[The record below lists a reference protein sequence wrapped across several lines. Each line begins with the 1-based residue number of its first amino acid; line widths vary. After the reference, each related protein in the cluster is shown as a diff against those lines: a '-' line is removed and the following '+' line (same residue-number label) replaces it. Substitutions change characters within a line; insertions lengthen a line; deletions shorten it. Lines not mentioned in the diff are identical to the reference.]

1 MKFQFTFISII
12 FFFLSGNT
20 ICQTYPGTMI
30 NISGGTFTMGN
41 NNPPIMFDD
50 QGPEHLVTIND
61 FTLGETE
68 VSNSNYVIFLNDMAS
83 LENLMIEEG
92 VPGDWSSDST
102 EIANGHAWSIMADS
116 TLSGLWSGKVLIKL
130 SDIPGGGQHP
140 LNRCWIELDTT
151 SYIFSVVEGYENWPA
166 SWVNWYGAMMYAD
179 YYGLSLPTEAEWEYA
194 ARAGQQLEYPTNDGN
209 LSYSQ
214 ANYGTGFGGPSGE
227 TYLSPVGELFLPNPF
242 GLYNM
247 TGNVSEW
254 CLDWYDANFYQT
266 CIDNNNN
273 LNPLNDIIPED
284 VEVKVLRGGSHTYP
298 GSFAMSS
305 HRLDTPPF
313 VTTDHMG
320 FRVALRTQQLDSSI
334 EGRWIIPVVE
344 NDPGNTMY
352 EFLDGLRY
360 TYYCSDE
367 NGCDSTYWNSL
378 DTNDAIPNPNPYT
391 FSNDT
396 LTIDLFF
403 GNTWQHPISFEC
415 DGNVVTIGDTTVI
428 WWSSWWRV
436 GYDISECEGQELAL
450 TNTTKYPE
458 TFKLSQNYPNPF
470 NPVTSL
476 RYDLPEDGLVNIT
489 IYDMMGRRVKTLVN
503 SSQTAGYKSI
513 QWNATNDKNEPVS
526 AGVYFYTIQ
535 AGEYRQTKKMILL
548 K

>member
-1 MKFQFTFISII
+1 
-12 FFFLSGNT
+12 
-20 ICQTYPGTMI
+20 MI

-41 NNPPIMFDD
+41 NNPPFMFDD
-50 QGPEHLVTIND
+50 QDPEHLVAIDD

-68 VSNSNYVIFLNDMAS
+68 VPNAYYVIFLNDMAS
-83 LENLMIEEG
+83 LGNLMIEEG

-116 TLSGLWSGKVLIKL
+116 TLSGLWSGEVLIKL
-130 SDIPGGGQHP
+130 SDIAGGGQHP

-179 YYGLSLPTEAEWEYA
+179 YYELSLPTEAEWEYA

-227 TYLSPVGELFLPNPF
+227 TYLSPVGELFPPNPF

-266 CIDNNNN
+266 CVDNNYY
-273 LNPLNDIIPED
+273 LNPLNDNIPED

-298 GSFAMSS
+298 GPFAMSS
-305 HRLDTPPF
+305 HRFDTPPF

-320 FRVALRTQQLDSSI
+320 FRVALRMQQLNSKKEI
-334 EGRWIIPVVE
+334 QLPKII
-344 NDPGNTMY
+344 N
-352 EFLDGLRY
+352 LD
-360 TYYCSDE
+360 
-367 NGCDSTYWNSL
+367 
-378 DTNDAIPNPNPYT
+378 
-391 FSNDT
+391 
-396 LTIDLFF
+396 
-403 GNTWQHPISFEC
+403 
-415 DGNVVTIGDTTVI
+415 
-428 WWSSWWRV
+428 
-436 GYDISECEGQELAL
+436 
-450 TNTTKYPE
+450 
-458 TFKLSQNYPNPF
+458 QNYPNPF
-470 NPVTSL
+470 NPITTL
-476 RYDLPEDGLVNIT
+476 RYYLPEDGLVKIT
-489 IYDMMGRRVKTLVN
+489 IYDMMGRVVKTLMN
-503 SSQTAGYKSI
+503 GSQTAGYKSI
-513 QWNATNDKNEPVS
+513 QWNATNDEGAPVS
-526 AGVYFYTIQ
+526 AGLYLYTIQ
-535 AGEYRQTKKMILL
+535 AGEFRQTKKMVLL

>member
-1 MKFQFTFISII
+1 LFLGGWVDSKMKFHFTFNSII
-12 FFFLSGNT
+12 FFLLLGEA
-20 ICQTYPGTMI
+20 ICQTYPGIMI

-41 NNPPIMFDD
+41 NNPPFMFDD
-50 QGPEHLVTIND
+50 QDPEHLVTIDD

-68 VSNSNYVIFLNDMAS
+68 VSNAYYVIFLNDMAS
-83 LENLMIEEG
+83 LGNLMIEEG

-116 TLSGLWSGKVLIKL
+116 TLPGLWSGEVLIKL
-130 SDIPGGGQHP
+130 SDIAGGGQHP

-151 SYIFSVVEGYENWPA
+151 LYVFSVVEGYENWPA

-227 TYLSPVGELFLPNPF
+227 TYLSPVGELFSPNPF

-266 CIDNNNN
+266 CVDNNYS
-273 LNPLNDIIPED
+273 LNPFNDNIPED

-298 GSFAMSS
+298 GPFAMSS
-305 HRLDTPPF
+305 HRFDTPPF

-320 FRVALRTQQLDSSI
+320 FRVALRMQQLNSKKEI
-334 EGRWIIPVVE
+334 QLPKII
-344 NDPGNTMY
+344 N
-352 EFLDGLRY
+352 L
-360 TYYCSDE
+360 
-367 NGCDSTYWNSL
+367 
-378 DTNDAIPNPNPYT
+378 
-391 FSNDT
+391 
-396 LTIDLFF
+396 
-403 GNTWQHPISFEC
+403 H
-415 DGNVVTIGDTTVI
+415 
-428 WWSSWWRV
+428 
-436 GYDISECEGQELAL
+436 
-450 TNTTKYPE
+450 
-458 TFKLSQNYPNPF
+458 QNYPNPF
-470 NPVTSL
+470 NPITIL
-476 RYDLPEDGLVNIT
+476 RYDLPEDANVSIT
-489 IYDMMGRRVKTLVN
+489 IYNMMGKKVSTLV
-503 SSQTAGYKSI
+503 SSQQNAGFKSVR
-513 QWNATNDKNEPVS
+513 WNATNDKGAPVS
-526 AGVYFYTIQ
+526 AGLYLYTIQ
-535 AGEYRQTKKMILL
+535 AGEFRQTKKMVLL

>member
-1 MKFQFTFISII
+1 MKFQITFSSII
-12 FFFLSGNT
+12 FFFSLGNA

-50 QGPEHLVTIND
+50 QDPEHLVTIND
-61 FTLGETE
+61 FILGETE
-68 VSNSNYVIFLNDMAS
+68 VSNANYVIFLNDMAS

-130 SDIPGGGQHP
+130 SDIAGGGQHP

-254 CLDWYDANFYQT
+254 CLDWYDENFYQT

-298 GSFAMSS
+298 GPFAMSS
-305 HRLDTPPF
+305 HRFDTPPF

-320 FRVALRTQQLDSSI
+320 FRVALRTQQLNSKRESQLPK
-334 EGRWIIPVVE
+334 II
-344 NDPGNTMY
+344 N
-352 EFLDGLRY
+352 
-360 TYYCSDE
+360 
-367 NGCDSTYWNSL
+367 
-378 DTNDAIPNPNPYT
+378 I
-391 FSNDT
+391 
-396 LTIDLFF
+396 
-403 GNTWQHPISFEC
+403 H
-415 DGNVVTIGDTTVI
+415 
-428 WWSSWWRV
+428 
-436 GYDISECEGQELAL
+436 
-450 TNTTKYPE
+450 
-458 TFKLSQNYPNPF
+458 QNHPNPF
-470 NPVTSL
+470 NPITSL
-476 RYDLPEDGLVNIT
+476 HYDLPEDGLVNIT
-489 IYDMMGRRVKTLVN
+489 IYDMMGRIVKTLVN

-513 QWNATNDKNEPVS
+513 RWNATNDRNEPVS
-526 AGVYFYTIQ
+526 AGIYLYMIQ
-535 AGEYRQTKKMILL
+535 AGEFRQTKKMVLL

>member
-1 MKFQFTFISII
+1 VGGWLDSKMKFQFSLNSII
-12 FFFLSGNT
+12 FFFLLGEA
-20 ICQTYPGTMI
+20 ICQTYPGIMI

-41 NNPPIMFDD
+41 NNPPFMFDD
-50 QGPEHLVTIND
+50 QDPEHLVTIDD

-68 VSNSNYVIFLNDMAS
+68 VPNAYYVIFLNDMAS
-83 LENLMIEEG
+83 LGNLMIEEG

-116 TLSGLWSGKVLIKL
+116 TLSGLWSGEVLIKL
-130 SDIPGGGQHP
+130 SDIAGGGQHP

-179 YYGLSLPTEAEWEYA
+179 YYELSLPTEAEWEYA

-227 TYLSPVGELFLPNPF
+227 TYLSPVGELFPPNPF

-266 CIDNNNN
+266 CVDNNYY
-273 LNPLNDIIPED
+273 LNPLNDNIPED

-298 GSFAMSS
+298 GPFAMSS
-305 HRLDTPPF
+305 HRFDTPPF

-320 FRVALRTQQLDSSI
+320 FRVALRMQQLNSKKEI
-334 EGRWIIPVVE
+334 QLPKII
-344 NDPGNTMY
+344 N
-352 EFLDGLRY
+352 LD
-360 TYYCSDE
+360 
-367 NGCDSTYWNSL
+367 
-378 DTNDAIPNPNPYT
+378 
-391 FSNDT
+391 
-396 LTIDLFF
+396 
-403 GNTWQHPISFEC
+403 
-415 DGNVVTIGDTTVI
+415 
-428 WWSSWWRV
+428 
-436 GYDISECEGQELAL
+436 
-450 TNTTKYPE
+450 
-458 TFKLSQNYPNPF
+458 QNYPDPF
-470 NPVTSL
+470 NPITTL
-476 RYDLPEDGLVNIT
+476 TYYLPEDALVNIT
-489 IYDMMGRRVKTLVN
+489 IYDMMGRVVKTMVN
-503 SSQTAGYKSI
+503 TQQNAGFKSVR
-513 QWNATNDKNEPVS
+513 WNATNDKGSPVS
-526 AGVYFYTIQ
+526 AGLYLYMIQ
-535 AGEYRQTKKMILL
+535 AGEFRQTKKMVLL